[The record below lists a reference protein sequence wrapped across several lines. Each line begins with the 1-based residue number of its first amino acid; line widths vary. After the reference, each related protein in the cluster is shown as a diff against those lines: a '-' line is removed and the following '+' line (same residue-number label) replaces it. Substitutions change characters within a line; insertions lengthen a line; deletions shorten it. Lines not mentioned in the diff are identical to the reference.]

1 MHLDTGKKRDIL
13 KHTHKKGVKSGDSRN
28 DQARPSAV
36 ALRAMAG
43 QVGSGATS
51 RPSGVRSRRWITP
64 GYDPGRD
71 SLFFFFLFF
80 IFYPAP
86 LAFWQK
92 EKFFGKKGIYFHN
105 IFTTAL
111 YKLYFMRYVIKMK

>member
-1 MHLDTGKKRDIL
+1 MDHAPVRRGARFFFFIFSFFYFLLRPS
-13 KHTHKKGVKSGDSRN
+13 GVKSGAAATTKPR
-28 DQARPSAV
+28 QR
-36 ALRAMAG
+36 
-43 QVGSGATS
+43 SGATP